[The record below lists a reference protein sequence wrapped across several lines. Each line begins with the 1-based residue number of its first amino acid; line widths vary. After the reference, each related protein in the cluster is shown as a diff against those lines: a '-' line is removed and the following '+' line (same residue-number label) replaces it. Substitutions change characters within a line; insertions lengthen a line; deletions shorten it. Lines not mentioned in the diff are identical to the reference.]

1 MDYTPLGPFA
11 LHAPSHRT
19 WLADSGLAEKALL
32 CVIMMVIAG
41 VDWVLCE
48 ISFGLFLFDSLP
60 YSC

>member
-1 MDYTPLGPFA
+1 M
-11 LHAPSHRT
+11 R
-19 WLADSGLAEKALL
+19 LADSGLAEKALL